1 MTVQSEGYNIQDV
14 TGLFRR
20 RARLV
25 GMIFLTVAM
34 LGIVIA
40 YSLNNL
46 YRSSGT
52 IVIERPEVSERFLPG
67 TFQNPDREQRI
78 ARINDEVMTRD
89 NLAAIVEKHN
99 LYPEERAG
107 RPASSVVSEL
117 RQNFEIE
124 LTLAQDDPRNKYPGE
139 VQGFELSFYHPDPSI
154 ARNVARDI
162 VNLFLEGNR
171 ARRQVAYDETAAA
184 LTREADGLR
193 MQVSELEA
201 ELANFKTEHPGALPE
216 DRAYNRQV
224 AERKARDLDGLD
236 REIRSLQERKTLLQ
250 SQLAQTDLWITAVGP
265 DGTPLPASDDR
276 LRSLQAEYLRL
287 LGNYNSNHP
296 DVVRIKREIESLT
309 GGANS
314 PVMRQAILAELTAKR
329 AELVAAR
336 TQYGDNHPDVRNL
349 ERSISTLESQLDKTP
364 EQASN
369 TPPPNN
375 PTYINLDLQLQGVNN
390 ELAALRL
397 DRSQLQK
404 DTVDLDKKV
413 LIAPEVERKY
423 LELTRDL
430 GLARQQYE
438 DTMSR
443 LMAVQR
449 AGILEEEELS
459 ERYVVTRMPSLTYT
473 PAYPN
478 RPLIIVIGLFLGV
491 TFGIGGGLL
500 AEALDGT
507 VRGTRDINTIMGAPP
522 IAAVPKIMTHT
533 ELVVARRHRLLAISG
548 IVLSVIVV
556 AAYVQLQRTGAI

>member
-1 MTVQSEGYNIQDV
+1 VQNEGYNIQDV

-25 GMIFLTVAM
+25 GMIFLVISM
-34 LGIVIA
+34 LGIVVA
-40 YSLNNL
+40 YSLQNL
-46 YRSSGT
+46 YRSSGA

-78 ARINDEVMTRD
+78 ARINEEVMTRD
-89 NLAAIVEKHN
+89 NLAEIIEKHN

-107 RPASSVVSEL
+107 RAATSVVTEL
-117 RQNFEIE
+117 RQNFELE

-139 VQGFELSFYHPDPSI
+139 VQGFEISFYHPDPSV
-154 ARNVARDI
+154 ARSVARDI
-162 VNLFLEGNR
+162 VDLFLEGNR

-184 LTREADGLR
+184 LTRESDTLR
-193 MQVSELEA
+193 GQVSNLEA
-201 ELANFKTEHPGALPE
+201 ELANFKTEHPGAMPE

-224 AERKARDLDGLD
+224 AERKARDLDGLE

-296 DVVRIKREIESLT
+296 DVVRVKREIESLT
-309 GGANS
+309 GGTNS
-314 PVMRQAILAELTAKR
+314 PVLRQAILAELTAKR
-329 AELVAAR
+329 AELVDAR
-336 TQYGDNHPDVRNL
+336 TQYGDNHPDVRSL
-349 ERSISTLESQLDKTP
+349 ERSIATLEAQLEKTP
-364 EQASN
+364 EQSAN

-375 PTYINLDLQLQGVNN
+375 PAYINLDLQLQGVNN
-390 ELAALRL
+390 ELAALRA
-397 DRSQLQK
+397 DRTQLQQE
-404 DTVDLDKKV
+404 TVDLDKKV
-413 LIAPEVERKY
+413 LIAPEVERRY
-423 LELTRDL
+423 TELTRDL

-459 ERYVVTRMPSLTYT
+459 ERYVVTRMPSLSYT

-478 RPLIIVIGLFLGV
+478 RPLIIAIAIFLGI

-507 VRGTRDINTIMGAPP
+507 VRGTRDIYTILGAPP
-522 IAAVPKIMTHT
+522 IAAVPRIMTGP
-533 ELVVARRHRLLAISG
+533 ELVVVKRHRVLAISAV
-548 IVLSVIVV
+548 VLSIVIV
-556 AAYVQLQRTGAI
+556 ATYVQLQRSGAI